1 MNLRDRAPRA
11 REDGLLVEAVGDE
24 TVVYDSKTKEAHCLS
39 PLAAVVFANSNGRT
53 TIEQLASLAAERLG
67 EPVEEEQ
74 VLDALAQLE
83 EREFMAVP
91 ASGQGGIS
99 RRGMLRRSAG
109 VAGGAVAASLVSTV
123 VVPNAVAASS
133 ATCANLECCPCC
145 SCCSLEKSECCTI
158 TNVTINCQCTNGSR
172 VLALPG
178 QTPPNACAKYCK
190 PSGNSSPSDAQCA
203 AKWTSAALVV
213 EQCDTV
219 AGGSQAGLTAC
230 NGCAGCRG

>member
-91 ASGQGGIS
+91 
-99 RRGMLRRSAG
+99 L
-109 VAGGAVAASLVSTV
+109 AVRAAS
-123 VVPNAVAASS
+123 PAA
-133 ATCANLECCPCC
+133 ACFGEAP
-145 SCCSLEKSECCTI
+145 
-158 TNVTINCQCTNGSR
+158 GSP
-172 VLALPG
+172 A
-178 QTPPNACAKYCK
+178 A
-190 PSGNSSPSDAQCA
+190 PSPLRS
-203 AKWTSAALVV
+203 
-213 EQCDTV
+213 
-219 AGGSQAGLTAC
+219 
-230 NGCAGCRG
+230 